1 MKIGLQGMFGLV
13 PFTCSDKRVLTYQD
27 LQVQRSAR
35 YASHEIIGQ
44 KPVNEF
50 IGPNSDKVSFKIQL
64 IRNLGVSPAVYLAI
78 LREMLESGEAYRL
91 VLGLD
96 YFGKYILSD
105 LSEDRKYYDGR
116 GDLLNCDVTL
126 NLTEAKG
133 FSLVAYAKSMVSKI
147 I

>member
-50 IGPNSDKVSFKIQL
+50 IGPDSDMVSFKIQL

-78 LREMLESGEAYRL
+78 LREML
-91 VLGLD
+91 D

-116 GDLLNCDVTL
+116 GGLLNCDVTL

>member
-1 MKIGLQGMFGLV
+1 MKIGLQGVYGLV
-13 PFTCSDKRVLTYQD
+13 PFTCSDKRVLTFQD
-27 LQVQRSAR
+27 LQVERSAR

-50 IGPNSDKVSFKIQL
+50 IGPDSDKVSFKIQL
-64 IRNLGVSPAVYLAI
+64 IRSLGTSPAICLAT
-78 LREMLESGEAYRL
+78 LREMLESGKAYKL
-91 VLGLD
+91 ILGKD
-96 YFGKYILSD
+96 YFGEYILSS
-105 LSEDRKYYDGR
+105 LTEDRKHYDGR
-116 GDLLNCDVTL
+116 GGMLVCDVTL